1 MTAQARAQGKAEDE
15 MTRVF
20 ALCLMAVMTSG
31 CIARLAADVV
41 TAPVKV
47 VSKTADVLTTSQSE
61 ADEKRGRAVRKEE
74 ERTGKLA
81 RERDKAQRACGKN
94 PESDACARV
103 DELNDEIGR

>member
-1 MTAQARAQGKAEDE
+1 

-20 ALCLMAVMTSG
+20 ALCVMALMTSG

-61 ADEKRGRAVRKEE
+61 ADENRARESRKQE
-74 ERTGKLA
+74 ERAGRLTL
-81 RERDKAQRACGKN
+81 EHDKAHSARTKN
-94 PESDACARV
+94 PESSACARA
-103 DELNDEIGR
+103 DELNDELGG

>member
-1 MTAQARAQGKAEDE
+1 MPRLIL
-15 MTRVF
+15 V
-20 ALCLMAVMTSG
+20 CLLFIMTSG

-61 ADEKRGRAVRKEE
+61 GDEKRGRAVRKEE
-74 ERTGKLA
+74 ERIGKLS
-81 RERDKAQRACGKN
+81 RERDKAQRACAKN
-94 PESDACARV
+94 PESEACERA